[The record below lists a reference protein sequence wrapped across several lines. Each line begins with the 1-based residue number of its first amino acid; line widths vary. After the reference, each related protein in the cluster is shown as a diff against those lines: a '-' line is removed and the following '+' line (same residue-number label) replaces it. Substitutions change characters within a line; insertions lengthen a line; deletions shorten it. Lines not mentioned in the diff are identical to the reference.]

1 MADALT
7 ITNVEI
13 VDGTGAPG
21 YTGDVVVRNGRIE
34 ALGERRGQLVD
45 GAGLTLTPGF
55 IDMHSHSDMT
65 LVVDPRGVSK
75 VSQGITT
82 EVIGQC
88 GMSAAPLFG
97 QMVEHVGAYYERY
110 GHHLD
115 YRTLGE
121 YLDRMDGHMSPNIL
135 ALVGHGTLRRGI
147 MGDTDRSADATE
159 LRRMQEAIEEA
170 MSAGALGL
178 ATGLVYPPGRYV
190 STEELI
196 ALSKSMAAYH
206 GLYFSHIRNE
216 GDVMVEA
223 VDEAIQIGQEAGVG
237 VHISHHKAMGRQN
250 WGKTEVSLGHI
261 REAAKQGLDVWIDQY
276 PYTASATSLSALL
289 PGWVLVGGP
298 QVALKRIRDPQTRR
312 QILQEVVP
320 KEEFF
325 GWDRTTVS
333 SVANPKLRHWQGVTL
348 ADLARRRD
356 EDPGETLLNLLEA
369 AEMDIGMIRHGM
381 DETDVKR
388 VMQYERTLIGT
399 DGGAVGPDGPL
410 ATGHPHPRTYGTF
423 PRVLGHYVLQE
434 HVLPFETA
442 IAKMT
447 GLASKRLH
455 LKGRGFIAPGMTA
468 DLVLLDRQAIKDRA
482 TYDRPHQTSAG
493 IAGVMVNGTWVWRDD
508 RHTGALPGRSI
519 RYNHQV

>member
-1 MADALT
+1 MADAMT
-7 ITNVEI
+7 ITDVEI

-21 YTGDVVVRNGRIE
+21 YISDVVVRNGRIE
-34 ALGERRGQLVD
+34 AMGERHGQLID
-45 GAGLTLTPGF
+45 GQGLTVTPGF

-75 VSQGITT
+75 ISQGITT

-110 GHHLD
+110 GCHLD
-115 YRTLGE
+115 YHTLGE
-121 YLDRMDGHMSPNIL
+121 YLDRMDRHMGPNIL

-147 MGDTDRSADATE
+147 MGDTDRPADAAE
-159 LRRMQEAIEEA
+159 LRQMQQA
-170 MSAGALGL
+170 MEVAMRSGALGM

-196 ALSKSMAAYH
+196 ALTKSMAGH
-206 GLYFSHIRNE
+206 RGLYFSHIRNE
-216 GDVMVEA
+216 GDAMVEA
-223 VDEAIQIGQEAGVG
+223 VDEAIRIGKEAGVG

-250 WGKTEVSLGHI
+250 WGKTDISLEHI
-261 REAAKQGLDVWIDQY
+261 RRAANEGVDVWIDQY

-289 PGWVLVGGP
+289 PGWVLVGGA
-298 QVALKRIRDPQTRR
+298 QEALKRIRNPMTRAK
-312 QILQEVVP
+312 ILDEVIP

-333 SVANPKLRHWQGVTL
+333 SVANPDLRHWQGITL
-348 ADLARRRD
+348 AELARRRD

-381 DETDVKR
+381 NETDVKR

-423 PRVLGHYVLQE
+423 PRVLGHYVRQE
-434 HVLPFETA
+434 HVMPFETA
-442 IAKMT
+442 VAKMT

-455 LKGRGFIAPGMTA
+455 LNGRGFIAPGMTA
-468 DLVLLDRQAIKDRA
+468 DLVLLDRQVIRDRA
-482 TYDRPHQTSAG
+482 TYNEPHQTAVG
-493 IAGVMVNGTWVWRDD
+493 IHGVMINGTWVWRDN